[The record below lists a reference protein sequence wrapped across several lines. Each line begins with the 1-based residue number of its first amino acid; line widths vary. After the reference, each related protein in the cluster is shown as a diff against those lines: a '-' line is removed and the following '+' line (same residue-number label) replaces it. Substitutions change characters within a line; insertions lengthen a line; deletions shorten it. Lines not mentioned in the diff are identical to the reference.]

1 MGCPYAWVW
10 QRRRLLHVR
19 APVSSCVR
27 QACTDE
33 SSGNIDMTA
42 VFPFLGSTE
51 LEVLAVVGSF
61 LLLLTHAITAFCT
74 KERVVVSSKCVR
86 SPPAVFGSSADLY
99 PEDDPT
105 RVYRVR
111 SFVYTIL
118 FSFELRYASVQN
130 RHPHAQPRHIIA

>member
-86 SPPAVFGSSADLY
+86 SPPAVFGSSADHY
-99 PEDDPT
+99 PEDDQV
-105 RVYRVR
+105 RVSRGNCGKSGTMCSPFRPSSDKSYVVSHGTVSRD
-111 SFVYTIL
+111 
-118 FSFELRYASVQN
+118 
-130 RHPHAQPRHIIA
+130 